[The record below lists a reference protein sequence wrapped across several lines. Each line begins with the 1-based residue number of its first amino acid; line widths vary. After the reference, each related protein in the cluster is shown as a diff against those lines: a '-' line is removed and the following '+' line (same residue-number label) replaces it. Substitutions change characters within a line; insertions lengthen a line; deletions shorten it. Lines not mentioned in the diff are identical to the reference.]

1 MTNEK
6 FARHGNTLVDLILEH
21 VDYKEANKDVFV
33 PFNAWEDDFEPST
46 EEIDRVA
53 SLLEREGILVNTTPT
68 NRMVKGKNVRGVYMR
83 IDPTVKCYELET
95 VETHGDMFLACSHCG
110 EIVCFVSE
118 YDSLKRAGQS
128 VCEHCG
134 VNLNLRCETIE
145 RKRKLILP
153 AMEEFLDLTRNDK
166 CMQLLSSNARLL
178 WYVLAVVCHEHGAEN
193 PVRVNQS
200 VLEEMCGLSKYQLDA
215 ATEELINACMIYTNK
230 QRNGYY
236 ILILGGRE

>member
-1 MTNEK
+1 
-6 FARHGNTLVDLILEH
+6 
-21 VDYKEANKDVFV
+21 
-33 PFNAWEDDFEPST
+33 
-46 EEIDRVA
+46 
-53 SLLEREGILVNTTPT
+53 
-68 NRMVKGKNVRGVYMR
+68 MR

-95 VETHGDMFLACSHCG
+95 VATYGDLFLACSHCG

-118 YDSLKRAGQS
+118 YDSIKRAGQS

-153 AMEEFLDLTRNDK
+153 AMEEFLDLTWNDK
-166 CMQLLSSNARLL
+166 CMPLLSPNSRLL

-200 VLEEMCGLSKYQLDA
+200 VLEKMCGLSKDQLDA

-236 ILILGGRE
+236 ILLLGGRE